1 MDCSNWPAEATHPH
15 LSGADEAPELTT
27 PQGLRE
33 REDSGFPKKGV
44 LRRIAY
50 LHHTPL
56 LTPSGPALNKRIVFG
71 DQREDAGLS
80 QEMAVFL
87 WMLIYY

>member
-1 MDCSNWPAEATHPH
+1 MGGAHWPADAPIPQ

-56 LTPSGPALNKRIVFG
+56 PTPSGPALNKRIVFG